1 MIVPLNRTTLCP
13 RSPWPRVCSIFA
25 LWRACRA
32 RCPPLR
38 CSPTKPSACGCSLS
52 RNSQVR
58 SAARSCDVEGVQF
71 SRISHITRNHLK
83 GSQQILWAGRVWIC
97 SVQTSVACLCP
108 PPNACCTNTSWN
120 SSLYY
125 CRQRNGSTERIFWHK
140 VRGSGYQ
147 KPSVKQGRLCLV
159 SCLYAILNWQFQEQL
174 KGRELWSSLPSLIA
188 PHPSTLIS
196 DIQGTWKMGSSP
208 H

>member
-1 MIVPLNRTTLCP
+1 MTEGMQHIRIMEGMSRSLPSSPLLTHQTISMRLQPVKKLTGKD
-13 RSPWPRVCSIFA
+13 A
-25 LWRACRA
+25 ARACDVA
-32 RCPPLR
+32 R
-38 CSPTKPSACGCSLS
+38 
-52 RNSQVR
+52 
-58 SAARSCDVEGVQF
+58 VQF

-108 PPNACCTNTSWN
+108 PPNTCCTNTSWN

-147 KPSVKQGRLCLV
+147 KRSAKQGQLCLV
-159 SCLYAILNWQFQEQL
+159 SYLYAILNWQFQEQL